1 MPIGVVAPSSTKE
14 VEYTLALARE
24 EGVSVTARGGG
35 TSQSGQTV
43 NATLIVDCSKYLDH
57 MLELDVAGK
66 RCVVEPGIVLDELN
80 RQLRPHG
87 LWFPVD
93 ISTASRAT
101 IGGMVGNNSCGA
113 RSLRYG
119 NTRENVLSI
128 DAIMADGL
136 SGHFG
141 PAARDLS
148 DLPMNS
154 PVVPL
159 ARDLLGIAAANSR
172 EIETNVPKVQRRVGG
187 YAGNGQ
193 DVGPTPSPR
202 VVLRLIAGLGQLMH
216 GFATA
221 TVASK
226 PDPLTK
232 FDDFDGADP
241 HRIAT
246 SGAAQHARSLPYY
259 RQRVPSYHLDC
270 APTLGGA

>member
-1 MPIGVVAPSSTKE
+1 MAG
-14 VEYTLALARE
+14 L
-24 EGVSVTARGGG
+24 VSGSRVYP
-35 TSQSGQTV
+35 TSGASWCRTR
-43 NATLIVDCSKYLDH
+43 ASPRSDAIK
-57 MLELDVAGK
+57 
-66 RCVVEPGIVLDELN
+66 
-80 RQLRPHG
+80 PHG

-93 ISTASRAT
+93 ISAASRAT

-148 DLPMNS
+148 DLPLTS

-172 EIETNVPKVQRRVGG
+172 EIETNFPKVQRRVGG

-246 SGAAQHARSLPYY
+246 SGAVQHARSLPYY

>member
-1 MPIGVVAPSSTKE
+1 
-14 VEYTLALARE
+14 
-24 EGVSVTARGGG
+24 
-35 TSQSGQTV
+35 
-43 NATLIVDCSKYLDH
+43 
-57 MLELDVAGK
+57 
-66 RCVVEPGIVLDELN
+66 
-80 RQLRPHG
+80 
-87 LWFPVD
+87 
-93 ISTASRAT
+93 
-101 IGGMVGNNSCGA
+101 
-113 RSLRYG
+113 
-119 NTRENVLSI
+119 
-128 DAIMADGL
+128 MADGL

-148 DLPMNS
+148 DLPLTS

-172 EIETNVPKVQRRVGG
+172 EIETNFPKVQRRVGG

-226 PDPLTK
+226 LDPLTK

>member
-1 MPIGVVAPSSTKE
+1 VLHSA
-14 VEYTLALARE
+14 
-24 EGVSVTARGGG
+24 
-35 TSQSGQTV
+35 
-43 NATLIVDCSKYLDH
+43 
-57 MLELDVAGK
+57 
-66 RCVVEPGIVLDELN
+66 EPGQARVRIK
-80 RQLRPHG
+80 PHG

-148 DLPMNS
+148 DLPLTS

-202 VVLRLIAGLGQLMH
+202 VALRLIAGLGQLMH

>member
-1 MPIGVVAPSSTKE
+1 MLPQTKCHFHP
-14 VEYTLALARE
+14 LRRALAALRQHPRE
-24 EGVSVTARGGG
+24 RAFDRR
-35 TSQSGQTV
+35 
-43 NATLIVDCSKYLDH
+43 DH
-57 MLELDVAGK
+57 GRRLE
-66 RCVVEPGIVLDELN
+66 RT
-80 RQLRPHG
+80 LRPG
-87 LWFPVD
+87 
-93 ISTASRAT
+93 RA
-101 IGGMVGNNSCGA
+101 
-113 RSLRYG
+113 
-119 NTRENVLSI
+119 
-128 DAIMADGL
+128 
-136 SGHFG
+136 
-141 PAARDLS
+141 
-148 DLPMNS
+148 NS
-154 PVVPL
+154 PVKPL
-159 ARDLLGIAAANSR
+159 ACSLLEIAAANSR

-193 DVGPTPSPR
+193 DVSPTPSPR